1 LDGTKPMKSTLRLHL
16 LLSSVALL
24 AACAAVAPQPW
35 DRPVIVTKLG
45 KALPE
50 SIVDACID
58 KAITAGLTPL
68 LQGSTEQKV
77 LRNQAY
83 RNHVGKC
90 ILDQGYVILGWN

>member
-16 LLSSVALL
+16 LLSSVALF

-45 KALPE
+45 KTLPDV
-50 SIVDACID
+50 IVDACIA
-58 KAITAGLTPL
+58 KAQLANLTPL

-83 RNHVGKC
+83 HNHVGKC

>member
-1 LDGTKPMKSTLRLHL
+1 MHISIRAINLAVIVSLM
-16 LLSSVALL
+16 ALL
-24 AACAAVAPQPW
+24 TACAAVAPQPW

-50 SIVDACID
+50 SIVDACIA

-68 LQGSTEQKV
+68 LEGSTEQKV

-90 ILDQGYVILGWN
+90 VLDQGYVILGWN